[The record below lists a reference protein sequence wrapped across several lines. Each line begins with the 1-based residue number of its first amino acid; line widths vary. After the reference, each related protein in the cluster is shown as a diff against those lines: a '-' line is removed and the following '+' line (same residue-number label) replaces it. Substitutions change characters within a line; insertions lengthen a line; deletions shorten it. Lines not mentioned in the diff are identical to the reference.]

1 MNARP
6 SWHRCG
12 AVAGSILAALLLACG
27 PGPSASGRGPA
38 PAPPA
43 SAAEGGSATAPATR
57 NPIRHAWTTISAS
70 TVPWW
75 LALEAGYFREQGLDV
90 ELQFIEP
97 GAPLLAALNSGEVNI
112 VSAGAPSLVLGY
124 LQGLETMIF
133 GAVTNVLDITVVVR
147 PEIQSAADMRGK
159 TVAVSR
165 LKAVTDVGARQGL
178 QRLGLQP
185 DVDFF
190 TRGAGGIAESLAAL
204 EAGAVEGAA
213 VSVPTLFEARK
224 RGYRELVSTVELGI
238 PFLGNSAGA
247 TRSYLAA
254 HPEVGEPYLRAL
266 AQAIARLRTDRE
278 LGMAVIGKYTKTE
291 DREMLSATIDH
302 YLKQFLVDPY
312 PDAASLQGVLDIEE
326 HPGART
332 AKPEDMTD
340 YRFADALRR
349 SGFLDTLPR

>member
-1 MNARP
+1 MRTGP
-6 SWHRCG
+6 SWRRCR
-12 AVAGSILAALLLACG
+12 VAASGIVTTLLLACN
-27 PGPSASGRGPA
+27 PGPSSSGRVPA
-38 PAPPA
+38 AA
-43 SAAEGGSATAPATR
+43 ESAAGSGNASPLAAPIPVR
-57 NPIRHAWTTISAS
+57 NAWTTISAS
-70 TVPWW
+70 SVPWW
-75 LALEAGYFREQGLDV
+75 LALDAGYFREQGLDV

-97 GAPLLAALNSGEVNI
+97 GAPLLAALNSGEVDI
-112 VSAGAPSLVLGY
+112 VSAGAPSLVLGN

-133 GAVTNVLDITVVVR
+133 GAVTNVLDITTVVR
-147 PEIQSAADMRGK
+147 PEVQSAEQMRGK

-165 LKAVTDVGARQGL
+165 LKAVTDVGARLGL

-224 RGYRELVSTVELGI
+224 RGYRELASTADMGI

-247 TRSYLAA
+247 TRAYLAA

-266 AQAIARLRTDRE
+266 VQAIARLRTDRE
-278 LGMAVIGKYTKTE
+278 LGIAVIGKYTKTE
-291 DREMLSATIDH
+291 DREMLNATIDH

-332 AKPEDMTD
+332 AKPEDFTD

>member
-1 MNARP
+1 V
-6 SWHRCG
+6 
-12 AVAGSILAALLLACG
+12 AVSGVLLALLLACS
-27 PGPSASGRGPA
+27 PGPAAGGRA
-38 PAPPA
+38 PAAAESAAGGASPPA
-43 SAAEGGSATAPATR
+43 APIPVR
-57 NPIRHAWTTISAS
+57 NAWTTISAS

-75 LALEAGYFREQGLDV
+75 LALEAGYFREQGLAV

-97 GAPLLAALNSGEVNI
+97 GAPLLAALNSGEVDI
-112 VSAGAPSLVLGY
+112 VSAGAPSLVLGN

-133 GAVTNVLDITVVVR
+133 GAVTNVLDITTVVR
-147 PEIQSAADMRGK
+147 PEVTSAEQMRGK

-165 LKAVTDVGARQGL
+165 LKAVTDVGARLGL

-204 EAGAVEGAA
+204 EAGAVDGAA

-224 RGYRELVSTVELGI
+224 RGYRELASTADMGI

-247 TRSYLAA
+247 TRASLAA

-278 LGMAVIGKYTKTE
+278 LGIAVIGKYTKTE
-291 DREMLSATIDH
+291 DRDMLNATIDH

-312 PDAASLQGVLDIEE
+312 PDPASLQGVLDIEE

-332 AKPEDMTD
+332 AKPEDFTD

-349 SGFLDTLPR
+349 SGFLDKLPR